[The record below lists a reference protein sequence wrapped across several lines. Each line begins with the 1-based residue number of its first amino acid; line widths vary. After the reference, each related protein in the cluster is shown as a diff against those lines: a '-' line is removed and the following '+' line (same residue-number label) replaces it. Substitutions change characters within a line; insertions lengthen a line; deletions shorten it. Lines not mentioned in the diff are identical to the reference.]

1 VRDATTAPDQL
12 LRVTGE
18 SRAGLGFPDI
28 VSAGEAVRI
37 SQPGTP
43 SLRSLYVLF
52 SGPIEAQ
59 RAAVRIGNGMELGV
73 HAAFGA
79 ADQAP

>member
-52 SGPIEAQ
+52 SGP
-59 RAAVRIGNGMELGV
+59 
-73 HAAFGA
+73 
-79 ADQAP
+79 